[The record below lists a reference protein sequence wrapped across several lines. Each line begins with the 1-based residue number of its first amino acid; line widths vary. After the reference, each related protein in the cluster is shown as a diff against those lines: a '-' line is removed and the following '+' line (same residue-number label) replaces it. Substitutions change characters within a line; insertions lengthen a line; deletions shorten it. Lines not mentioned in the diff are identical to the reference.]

1 MPESK
6 KALLFSKPKKEAK
19 KCSFAEKQKS
29 NGHKISP
36 LLPMGDYAMDAS
48 ESPAR
53 NVGIVGAGRQGWRSG
68 EIGAAA
74 EAAGGGLGTM
84 GNLADALA
92 DGAGDEE
99 ELEDFEE
106 LEE

>member
-1 MPESK
+1 
-6 KALLFSKPKKEAK
+6 
-19 KCSFAEKQKS
+19 
-29 NGHKISP
+29 
-36 LLPMGDYAMDAS
+36 MDAS

-106 LEE
+106 LEEEAHEQADKALPAGTMRVRLLAPLRVLHVNL